1 MEYCIS
7 LLYPVIC
14 WQSLRLLPY
23 LGNCRWC
30 YCEHCGCTYLFE
42 SLFLA
47 LGALYPGVKV
57 LGHILLL
64 SLVFWETSILFF
76 MWLYQLTLP
85 PTLYKGFL
93 ISTSLPTFVICVL
106 FDDGHSDRCEMI
118 SHCGLICLMINDIE
132 HLFMCLFIISTSSLE
147 KYIFRSSAHFL
158 IRLLFS
164 VTWRVL
170 KGEVRKCWGWT
181 EINQRYSFHQHIK
194 GVLLSLP
201 PKTPMWVDSVKT
213 WPTEG
218 VFRDFISSSVLSSGG
233 MEVVRKRVFHENQ

>member
-1 MEYCIS
+1 M
-7 LLYPVIC
+7 
-14 WQSLRLLPY
+14 RA
-23 LGNCRWC
+23 
-30 YCEHCGCTYLFE
+30 
-42 SLFLA
+42 FL
-47 LGALYPGVKV
+47 LGA
-57 LGHILLL
+57 
-64 SLVFWETSILFF
+64 E
-76 MWLYQLTLP
+76 
-85 PTLYKGFL
+85 
-93 ISTSLPTFVICVL
+93 VIWPRYAASWYYNKPQAQRL
-106 FDDGHSDRCEMI
+106 EPLEEEQRA
-118 SHCGLICLMINDIE
+118 
-132 HLFMCLFIISTSSLE
+132 CLFIISTSSLE

-201 PKTPMWVDSVKT
+201 QKTPMWVDSVKT

>member
-1 MEYCIS
+1 M
-7 LLYPVIC
+7 
-14 WQSLRLLPY
+14 
-23 LGNCRWC
+23 
-30 YCEHCGCTYLFE
+30 YLFK

-47 LGALYPGVKV
+47 FGALYPGVKF

-64 SLVFWETSILFF
+64 SLVFWETSILFS
-76 MWLYQLTLP
+76 MWLYQPTLP

-93 ISTSLPTFVICVL
+93 ISTSLPAFVICVL
-106 FDDGHSDRCEMI
+106 FYDGHSDRCEMI

-132 HLFMCLFIISTSSLE
+132 HLFMCLFIISLSSLE

-158 IRLLFS
+158 IRLLFFCYLEGFKGWS
-164 VTWRVL
+164 EKVL
-170 KGEVRKCWGWT
+170 GWT
-181 EINQRYSFHQHIK
+181 EINQRYSLHQHIK

-201 PKTPMWVDSVKT
+201 QKTPMWVDSVKT
-213 WPTEG
+213 WPTER